1 MEFELIEYL
10 TTHSKQMAFICGL
23 LFAFLF
29 YFKRKEAFVSFLYL
43 IYAVSFFSTSFLLL
57 SSTRSLNPWSILY
70 LLLIL
75 PIFFASFKM
84 NNQSLIVTDSSL
96 KQLKLLA
103 DVFVAIGVPAV
114 LFYGYYAYLTLTTL
128 DLSVVRLDYSF
139 ILPHNILNTFF
150 AGFATLYFI
159 PLVLYFC
166 FLKYDVFPKYRVVL
180 LFSTLSYPLLTLCYA
195 GRDGVLFWVMNFVV
209 LFFFF
214 RSDIRGNKSTKKL
227 LRVVTLLVSF
237 FILVFITISIARFGS
252 SVKGPAYSFVGYMG
266 QQSIHFSNTFDM
278 DYWLGKGS
286 IFPGF
291 RKMLGLRT
299 PGLDMEDYVALG
311 ILDEYNVFSFFVGQW
326 MRSYGKIGCFVIAFL
341 FFLITRFYVNS
352 YSKGGSV
359 IDLLVIFMLFQIP
372 MNGVFYYRQGIGN
385 GDVIYILFWLIV
397 VIYKKIKL

>member
-139 ILPHNILNTFF
+139 ILPHNILNTVF

-214 RSDIRGNKSTKKL
+214 RSDIRGKWD
-227 LRVVTLLVSF
+227 
-237 FILVFITISIARFGS
+237 S
-252 SVKGPAYSFVGYMG
+252 SPFTSRTRLTWIIG
-266 QQSIHFSNTFDM
+266 
-278 DYWLGKGS
+278 LGKV
-286 IFPGF
+286 
-291 RKMLGLRT
+291 R
-299 PGLDMEDYVALG
+299 
-311 ILDEYNVFSFFVGQW
+311 
-326 MRSYGKIGCFVIAFL
+326 
-341 FFLITRFYVNS
+341 
-352 YSKGGSV
+352 YSLASEKC
-359 IDLLVIFMLFQIP
+359 
-372 MNGVFYYRQGIGN
+372 
-385 GDVIYILFWLIV
+385 
-397 VIYKKIKL
+397 